1 MRKAGDRRSLY
12 TFGLLCDLLSTM
24 RSLVVGALTWES
36 KWGFIAYTFCYIWDY
51 TFRPT
56 MRSLGLT
63 VTSEYKET
71 SGGVHNK

>member
-36 KWGFIAYTFCYIWDY
+36 KWGFIAYYRWDY
-51 TFRPT
+51 TFWPT
-56 MRSLGLT
+56 MRSL
-63 VTSEYKET
+63 VVDCY
-71 SGGVHNK
+71 VRV